1 MVFTSRSIGEF
12 DFCPAG
18 LANHVALI
26 HVRGGILWVRFQNSE
41 PWSMV
46 LYSLII
52 MEDLGA
58 TQRQREYGCHV
69 GFDARKIR
77 DELSHVL
84 ASWRHAFSVK

>member
-1 MVFTSRSIGEF
+1 
-12 DFCPAG
+12 
-18 LANHVALI
+18 
-26 HVRGGILWVRFQNSE
+26 
-41 PWSMV
+41 MV

-77 DELSHVL
+77 HELSPVL
-84 ASWRHAFSVK
+84 ASWRHAFAVK